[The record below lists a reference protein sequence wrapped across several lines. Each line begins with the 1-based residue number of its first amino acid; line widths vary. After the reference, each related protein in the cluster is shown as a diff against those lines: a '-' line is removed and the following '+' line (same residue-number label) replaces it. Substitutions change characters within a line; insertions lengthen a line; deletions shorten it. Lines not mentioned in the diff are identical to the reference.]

1 MFRACATM
9 TSRFSGVE
17 APRQCRDVAR
27 RCSPVLPRGRR
38 HGAGGDGS
46 AIRKWGAVVAQAL
59 RSLSLATLVLVPA
72 TALAGDFVDTRMVIS
87 FGDDN
92 LLAGPGE
99 TEEFSPRAGFG
110 ERGGDETFFDNLDT
124 RDSGDETQ
132 AHLVVYRK
140 DVGFSPCVL
149 TEAALVL
156 QWAYMADERTGST
169 KFDLRDDGSYLKLT
183 WFLEEQGNDD
193 YALAL
198 TAFPFDTNRFRL
210 GYTWDITWGGNR
222 AIASKPGQAVPGAR
236 MTLAYGDVDG
246 FLGIKT
252 SLVDDPAPRQDGTE
266 PEQPAVAES
275 DVYYGVLGGFGFDFA
290 DALRFDLGGGFFQR
304 GKNPMINAYGLEKW
318 ATGLSTRL
326 VFYRNA
332 DVGTSS
338 EFGLYTNDPLNP
350 RRWMSHPEVAVKPSL
365 TAQVELSYVT
375 QALASPDKVGETV
388 LQPGLAGNVIVRGA
402 SGALSGSLN
411 LFVRSP
417 SFILFDVPSFTPN
430 MDFPEESET
439 SNDVFA
445 ALGAQ
450 YVVPALHLSAGLI
463 AGVQFPATFKG
474 LIPGSAGVADAGGGR
489 TVVIRDEGMVSI
501 LPEGEDPLP
510 VAVGKLA
517 LRHGLSES
525 MAAVLEVVFVNDP
538 NQTLVTLSSN
548 RDGQA
553 NPTRGYAPV
562 QQKLAAGLHLLAR
575 F

>member
-1 MFRACATM
+1 MAKRARWLLFPTA
-9 TSRFSGVE
+9 
-17 APRQCRDVAR
+17 A
-27 RCSPVLPRGRR
+27 VLLP
-38 HGAGGDGS
+38 
-46 AIRKWGAVVAQAL
+46 AL
-59 RSLSLATLVLVPA
+59 LPA
-72 TALAGDFVDTRMVIS
+72 TAAAGDFVDTRMVVS

-92 LLAGPGE
+92 LLAAPGE

-110 ERGGDETFFDNLDT
+110 ERRGDETFFDNLDS

-140 DVGFSPCVL
+140 DEGFVPCL
-149 TEAALVL
+149 ATEAALVL
-156 QWAYMADERTGST
+156 QWAYLADERTGRAR
-169 KFDLRDDGSYLKLT
+169 FDLRDDGSYLKLT
-183 WFLEEQGNDD
+183 WFLEELGDED
-193 YALAL
+193 YAVAL

-222 AIASKPGQAVPGAR
+222 GIASKPGQSVPGAR
-236 MTLAYGDVDG
+236 VTLNYGNVDA
-246 FLGIKT
+246 FLGLKT
-252 SLVDDPAPRQDGTE
+252 ALINDPAPRQDGTE

-275 DVYYGVLGGFGFDFA
+275 EIYYGVLGGFGLDVL

-332 DVGTSS
+332 DVGSSS
-338 EFGLYTNDPLNP
+338 EFGLYTNDPLHP
-350 RRWMSHPEVAVKPSL
+350 RRWMRHPEIAVKPSL
-365 TAQVELSYVT
+365 TAQVEVSYLT
-375 QALASPDKVGETV
+375 QALASPEKVGETV
-388 LQPGLAGNVIVRGA
+388 LQPGVAANVIVRGA
-402 SGALSGSLN
+402 TGALSGSLN

-445 ALGAQ
+445 ALGAG
-450 YVVPALHLSAGLI
+450 YVFPELELSAGLI
-463 AGVQFPATFKG
+463 AGVQLPATFKG
-474 LIPGSAGVADAGGGR
+474 LIPGSAGVADAGGVR

-501 LPEGEDPLP
+501 LPEGDEPLP
-510 VAVGKLA
+510 VGVGKLA
-517 LRHGLSES
+517 LRLGLSES
-525 MAAVLEVVFVNDP
+525 MAAVLEVVFVHDP

-548 RDGQA
+548 RDEQA
-553 NPTRGYAPV
+553 SPTRGYAPV
-562 QQKLAAGLHLLAR
+562 RQKLAAGLHLISR

>member
-1 MFRACATM
+1 M
-9 TSRFSGVE
+9 
-17 APRQCRDVAR
+17 PR
-27 RCSPVLPRGRR
+27 LPR
-38 HGAGGDGS
+38 
-46 AIRKWGAVVAQAL
+46 IAL
-59 RSLSLATLVLVPA
+59 ALLVPS
-72 TALAGDFVDTRMVIS
+72 TALADDFVDTRMVLS

-110 ERGGDETFFDNLDT
+110 ERGGDETFFDNLDS

-132 AHLVVYRK
+132 AHLVLYRK
-140 DVGFSPCVL
+140 DEGFSPCVL

-156 QWAYMADERTGST
+156 QWSYMADERTGST
-169 KFDLRDDGSYLKLT
+169 RFDLRDDGSYLKLT
-183 WFLEEQGNDD
+183 WFHQEVGDDD
-193 YALAL
+193 YTLAL

-210 GYTWDITWGGNR
+210 GYTWDVTWGGNR
-222 AIASKPGQAVPGAR
+222 GIAAKPGQAVPGAR
-236 MTLAYGDVDG
+236 LTLTHGDVDA
-246 FLGIKT
+246 FLGLKT
-252 SLVDDPAPRQDGTE
+252 ALVDDPAPRQDGTQ

-275 DVYYGVLGGFGFDFA
+275 EVYYGVLGGFGLDLA
-290 DALRFDLGGGFFQR
+290 DTVRFDLGGGFFQR
-304 GKNPMINAYGLEKW
+304 GENPMINAYGLEKW
-318 ATGLSTRL
+318 ATGVSTRL

-332 DVGTSS
+332 DVRSSS
-338 EFGLYTNDPLNP
+338 EFGLYTNDPQDP
-350 RRWMSHPEVAVKPSL
+350 RRWLSHPDVATEPSL
-365 TAQVELSYVT
+365 TAQVEVSYLT

-402 SGALSGSLN
+402 TGALSGSLN

-430 MDFPEESET
+430 MDFPEQSET

-450 YVVPALHLSAGLI
+450 YVFPDLHLSAGLI

-474 LIPGSAGVADAGGGR
+474 LSPGSVGVADAGGVR

-501 LPEGEDPLP
+501 LPEGEEPLP
-510 VAVGKLA
+510 VAVGKLV
-517 LRHGLSES
+517 LRQGLSES

-538 NQTLVTLSSN
+538 NQTLVTLSSD
-548 RDGQA
+548 REGQA
-553 NPTRGYAPV
+553 NPSRGYAPV
-562 QQKLAAGLHLLAR
+562 QQKLAAGLHLLSR